1 MILELRTYTVNKD
14 SMDAF
19 LEHFEKYSIPL
30 HAAVG
35 IKIDATYVNRPQ
47 NEFIWIR
54 SFDNEE
60 DRVAKTKAFT
70 EERAKRDIVLGQN
83 VAKMEHKVMEVVDMK
98 DSVFA

>member
-19 LEHFEKYSIPL
+19 LEHFEKFSIPL

-54 SFDNEE
+54 FFDNEE
-60 DRVAKTKAFT
+60 DRAAKTKAFL
-70 EERAKRDIVLGQN
+70 EERDRQGIQLGQN
-83 VAKMEHKVMEVVDMK
+83 IAKMEHKTMEVVDFK
-98 DSVFA
+98 ATALA